1 MLGLS
6 GPSPDQV
13 PEIKID
19 AKNLFAAGPMISMQI
34 GISKVLTDIYTHGG
48 ISVPAARTL
57 NILVDTGA
65 SFTIIQ
71 QGKIDGLNLQ
81 PVGERKIIG
90 VSDKKPG
97 EYPMYRVGLS
107 IDGLF
112 NFDISVTVMPLYLPN
127 NIEGLMGR
135 NILEK
140 CILVYNGPEKSFRL
154 KY

>member
-6 GPSPDQV
+6 ESFNEHM

-19 AKNLFAAGPMISMQI
+19 AKNLLAAGPMVSVRI
-34 GISKVLTDIYTHGG
+34 GISKVLTDIYTHSG
-48 ISVPAARTL
+48 ISIPTTRTL

-71 QGKIDGLNLQ
+71 RGKIDGLDLQ
-81 PVGERKIIG
+81 PIGERKIIG

-97 EYPMYRVGLS
+97 KYPMYRVGLS

-112 NFDISVTVMPLYLPN
+112 NFDISVTVMPLYLPY
-127 NIEGLMGR
+127 NIEGLIGR
-135 NILEK
+135 DILEK